1 MKAQESIHGV
11 VDVMGARDR
20 FLGTSQGQSKK
31 QKGAQTDRAESS
43 IWSSAMKVEQR
54 LLALAPDCSS
64 LGSTVL

>member
-11 VDVMGARDR
+11 VDVTGARDR

-43 IWSSAMKVEQR
+43 IWTMENF
-54 LLALAPDCSS
+54 
-64 LGSTVL
+64 